1 MAVFTGSPASSV
13 QHVGQTGTDG
23 RRAEVRDVRG
33 KLRIA
38 NWTYTHAAA
47 AGAGDGEIN
56 LVILPEGRIRVYTQL
71 SRITASDQGAGALL
85 SIGTR
90 AFTQEDKTAVAEDAD
105 RFALSLAVGAGD
117 IDQTLPLPA
126 APDRTELLDSQ
137 AGVTVYATIASGDIE
152 VGDTING
159 QIVYSKE

>member
-1 MAVFTGSPASSV
+1 MAFTGSPTSSV
-13 QHVGQTGTDG
+13 QHIGQTGTDG

-38 NWTYTHAAA
+38 NWTYTHAA
-47 AGAGDGEIN
+47 GAGDGEIN
-56 LVILPEGRIRVYTQL
+56 LVILSEGRMRVYTQL
-71 SRITASDQGAGALL
+71 SRITASQFASGAAL

-90 AFTQEDKTAVAEDAD
+90 AFVQEDKTAVVEDAD
-105 RFALSLAVGAGD
+105 RFALSLDVASGAV
-117 IDQTLPLPA
+117 DQTLPLPA

-137 AGVTVYATIASGDIE
+137 EGITVYATVAGGNIE
-152 VGDTING
+152 DGDTING

>member
-1 MAVFTGSPASSV
+1 MPFTGSPTSSV

-38 NWTYTHAAA
+38 NWTYTHAA
-47 AGAGDGEIN
+47 GAGDGEVN
-56 LVILPEGRIRVYTQL
+56 LVILPEGRIRIYTQL
-71 SRITASDQGAGALL
+71 SRITASDQAAGALL

-90 AFTQEDKTAVAEDAD
+90 AFVQEDKTAVVEDAD

-126 APDRTELLDSQ
+126 APDRTELLDSE
-137 AGVTVYATIASGDIE
+137 AGVTVFATIASGNIE
-152 VGDTING
+152 DGDTING

>member
-1 MAVFTGSPASSV
+1 MPFTGSPTSSV
-13 QHVGQTGTDG
+13 QHIGQTGTDG

-38 NWTYTHAAA
+38 NWTYTHAA
-47 AGAGDGEIN
+47 GAGDGEVN
-56 LVILPEGRIRVYTQL
+56 LVILPEGRIRIYTQL
-71 SRITASDQGAGALL
+71 SRITASQQAAGAAMDL
-85 SIGTR
+85 GTR
-90 AFTQEDKTAVAEDAD
+90 AFVQEDKTAVVEDVN
-105 RFALSLAVGAGD
+105 RFASALNTAGGD

-137 AGVTVYATIASGDIE
+137 DGVTVFANIAGGNIE
-152 VGDTING
+152 DGDTING

>member
-1 MAVFTGSPASSV
+1 MPFTGSPTSSV
-13 QHVGQTGTDG
+13 QHAGQVGDDG
-23 RRAEVRDVRG
+23 ARAEVRDVRG
-33 KLRIA
+33 KLRVA
-38 NWTYTHAAA
+38 NWTYTHA

-71 SRITASDQGAGALL
+71 SRITASQQAAGATL

-90 AFTQEDKTAVAEDAD
+90 EFVQEDKTEVAEDAD
-105 RFALSLAVGAGD
+105 RFANALDTASGD
-117 IDQTLPLPA
+117 IDETLPLPA

-137 AGVTVYATIASGDIE
+137 EGVTVYATIAGGNIE
-152 VGDTING
+152 DGDTING